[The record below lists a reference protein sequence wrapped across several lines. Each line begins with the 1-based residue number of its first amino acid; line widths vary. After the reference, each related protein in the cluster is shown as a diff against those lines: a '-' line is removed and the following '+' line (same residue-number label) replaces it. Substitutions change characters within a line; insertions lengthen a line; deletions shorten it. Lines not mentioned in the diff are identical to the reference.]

1 MVMQCLCFFPTNVF
15 KWIDPR
21 NGRVGEEWSCV
32 VIITT
37 AQLHSTKP
45 ELRFCA
51 GSKPCLWR
59 VGDSWWWGSLTMVPA
74 RNKAKRFSSA
84 TIPQKQFFII
94 IITII
99 IIIII
104 NNSQNNLSLEID
116 LEYAKELQELD
127 NDYPSAPDKMEIKK
141 EMLSDIN

>member
-1 MVMQCLCFFPTNVF
+1 
-15 KWIDPR
+15 
-21 NGRVGEEWSCV
+21 
-32 VIITT
+32 
-37 AQLHSTKP
+37 
-45 ELRFCA
+45 
-51 GSKPCLWR
+51 
-59 VGDSWWWGSLTMVPA
+59 MVPA

-94 IITII
+94 IITI

>member
-1 MVMQCLCFFPTNVF
+1 
-15 KWIDPR
+15 
-21 NGRVGEEWSCV
+21 
-32 VIITT
+32 
-37 AQLHSTKP
+37 
-45 ELRFCA
+45 
-51 GSKPCLWR
+51 
-59 VGDSWWWGSLTMVPA
+59 MVPA

-99 IIIII
+99 IIII

-127 NDYPSAPDKMEIKK
+127 YDYPSAPDKMEIKK

>member
-1 MVMQCLCFFPTNVF
+1 
-15 KWIDPR
+15 
-21 NGRVGEEWSCV
+21 
-32 VIITT
+32 
-37 AQLHSTKP
+37 
-45 ELRFCA
+45 
-51 GSKPCLWR
+51 
-59 VGDSWWWGSLTMVPA
+59 MVPA